1 MGPVPEI
8 VLVPVRPDSA
18 LGVGALRGYTA
29 DLLGRSLGREAT
41 GQEVDTHLLGDP
53 SDHLVPPLGVFVVAL
68 RDDETLGCA
77 GLRYSG
83 ADVPPGAGEIKRMWV
98 SPAARGAGLG
108 TRMLDDLTELAREAG
123 LSRLVLDTRSDLA
136 EARGLYRRQGFVE
149 VDAYNAN
156 PHAQVWYA
164 KELW

>member
-1 MGPVPEI
+1 MPEI

-18 LGVGALRGYTA
+18 LGVGALRRYTA
-29 DLLGRSLGREAT
+29 DLVGRSLGREAT
-41 GQEVDTHLLGDP
+41 GREVDAQLFGDAD
-53 SDHLVPPLGVFVVAL
+53 DHLVPPLGVFVVAL
-68 RDDETLGCA
+68 RDEETLGCA
-77 GLRYSG
+77 GLRFSG
-83 ADVPPGAGEIKRMWV
+83 DDVPPGSGEIKRMWV
-98 SPAARGAGLG
+98 SPAARGEGLA
-108 TRMLDDLTELAREAG
+108 TRMLGHLTELALESG

-136 EARGLYRRQGFVE
+136 EARGLYRRRGFVE